1 MNHQGQGDAITI
13 LGGSFENNALSG
25 VRFVGDVVRA
35 RVIGARFKNNGGNG
49 GSIGTRT
56 NDSIGPDAIGIYTN
70 SSSPD
75 GIIID
80 ECEFIIDDGYST
92 ADRYAIYIENAPGV
106 VQIGKRNQ
114 STGHDE
120 AVYITDYTK
129 SVEFEGFPGC
139 SGHYALATPYVH
151 TGTTSTTDLVSRT
164 VKFHELI
171 GRKLRLTAHGTVS
184 GTAGTKLVRVAFG
197 GASVVVINQIAGE
210 TQQWSIE
217 ADITSIS
224 TPEIRAII
232 TATEQGGTSA
242 VFPLRAAPGSV
253 DVAFSVNCTLGS
265 AADTVTLTDFRIR
278 TLE

>member
-1 MNHQGQGDAITI
+1 VRIIRCNASGNHLNGFKAAGAYHENCISDSNSSGFETGFGGSDVLHTTYVHCHAWNNTGGAMNHQGQGDAITI

-129 SVEFEGFPGC
+129 RAS
-139 SGHYALATPYVH
+139 S
-151 TGTTSTTDLVSRT
+151 SR
-164 VKFHELI
+164 VF
-171 GRKLRLTAHGTVS
+171 
-184 GTAGTKLVRVAFG
+184 RVAQG
-197 GASVVVINQIAGE
+197 
-210 TQQWSIE
+210 
-217 ADITSIS
+217 IT
-224 TPEIRAII
+224 
-232 TATEQGGTSA
+232 
-242 VFPLRAAPGSV
+242 L
-253 DVAFSVNCTLGS
+253 
-265 AADTVTLTDFRIR
+265 
-278 TLE
+278 